1 MRTYARARNADGTKT
16 WVTIE
21 TAANGDNSLVYLV
34 TLCQVLLLNLNESPW
49 FGNFG
54 LPSQQSV
61 MQQVAPD
68 YYISRT
74 QQQFAPYFA
83 SLLIAKAGSNP
94 PTYNIAVT
102 TLAGAQLNFDLPL
115 TASPPN
121 QIPQ

>member
-1 MRTYARARNADGTKT
+1 MRTYARARNADGSKT
-16 WVTIE
+16 WLTIE

-83 SLLIAKAGSNP
+83 SLLIARAGNNP

>member
-1 MRTYARARNADGTKT
+1 MRTYARVRNADGTKT
-16 WVTIE
+16 WITIST
-21 TAANGDNSLVYLV
+21 TASGDSSMVWLV
-34 TLCQVLLLNLNESPW
+34 TLCQVLLLNLNESPM
-49 FGNFG
+49 FGNYG
-54 LPSQQSV
+54 LPAQQSV

-83 SLLIAKAGSNP
+83 SLLIAKISSNP

-102 TLAGAQLNFDLPL
+102 TFAGASLNFALPAS
-115 TASPPN
+115 ASPSN